1 MNIFR
6 KKARTGAA
14 ILSAAALLAG
24 IFAGVPRGVTVANA
38 ADTADTA
45 GTGSAVVYAGDSAND
60 TTDQII
66 TGDMLVSGI
75 NKPVPEE
82 EFDRTGYVEN
92 ASAAAFEIKSI
103 NWCDRIGRE
112 IALLYNIRTYCKR
125 WIYIR

>member
-66 TGDMLVSGI
+66 TGDMQVLTNLCRKRSLTE
-75 NKPVPEE
+75 P
-82 EFDRTGYVEN
+82 DMSRMH
-92 ASAAAFEIKSI
+92 
-103 NWCDRIGRE
+103 
-112 IALLYNIRTYCKR
+112 LLRHLKLNQ
-125 WIYIR
+125 